1 MMIRRLLTVAIL
13 ITAIVVPA
21 FAHDGHVHKIL
32 GTISKVDANQVEIQ
46 GTDGKKVMV
55 ALNDKTRIL
64 KGTVKAAL
72 VDLKEGTRV
81 VIEAEGEP
89 LVAKTLRLAAAPAP
103 KKS

>member
-1 MMIRRLLTVAIL
+1 MIRRIVAVAIL
-13 ITAIVVPA
+13 VTVAAGVA
-21 FAHDGHVHKIL
+21 FAHEGHVHKIM
-32 GTISKVDANQVEIQ
+32 GTVSKVDGNQVQIQ
-46 GTDGKKVMV
+46 GTDGKKVIV
-55 ALNDKTRIL
+55 ALNDKTQIL

-89 LVAKTLRLAAAPAP
+89 LVAKTLRLAPAPAT

>member
-1 MMIRRLLTVAIL
+1 MIRRIVAIAVL
-13 ITAIVVPA
+13 VAAIAVTA
-21 FAHDGHVHKIL
+21 FAHEGHVHKIL
-32 GTISKVDANQVEIQ
+32 GTISKVDGNQVQVQ
-46 GTDGKKVMV
+46 GTDGKKVIV
-55 ALNDKTRIL
+55 ALNDKTQIL

-89 LVAKTLRLAAAPAP
+89 LVAKTLRLAAAPAV